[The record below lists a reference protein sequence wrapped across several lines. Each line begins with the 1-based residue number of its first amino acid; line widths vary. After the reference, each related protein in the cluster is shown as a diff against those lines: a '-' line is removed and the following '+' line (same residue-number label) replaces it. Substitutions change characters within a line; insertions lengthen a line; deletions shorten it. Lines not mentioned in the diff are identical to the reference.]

1 MDFKNILKD
10 CVEFSKELGFN
21 IVISDN
27 IDNFFKGDLDGKNIF
42 IKRKNDEA
50 DLFNLLHMVGH
61 SIQWNVDEK
70 KREFGN
76 VIYSNPCDSL
86 MTQIQMYEW
95 EANCYALEI
104 LHLLGYD
111 VELNDWLHNNYVLD
125 MLYLTHFYKT
135 GEKLK
140 KVSEYSLQ
148 QVFNDKLVRKSI
160 PDFEICGQS
169 ITRNGIVI
177 DF

>member
-10 CVEFSKELGFN
+10 CVEFSINLGFN
-21 IVISDN
+21 IVISDS

-61 SIQWNVDEK
+61 SIQWNIDEE
-70 KREFGN
+70 KRAFGN
-76 VIYSNPCDSL
+76 IIYSNPCDSL
-86 MTQIQMYEW
+86 MNKIQRYEW

-104 LHLLGYD
+104 LYQLGYAE
-111 VELNDWLHNNYVLD
+111 ELNEWLHNNYVLD

-148 QVFNDKLVRKSI
+148 QVFDDKLIRKSI
-160 PDFEICGQS
+160 PNFSVYSQS